1 MESHGVELYVYDLSM
16 GLASQFSSHLIGKQ
30 LDGIWHTSTVV
41 YNREYF
47 FGSRGVESCNPASTF
62 LGPPKDIKFL
72 GETEVPYS
80 VFSDYL
86 AGLSNSTY
94 SGDQYHL
101 LHRNCNHF
109 SEEIAQF
116 LCGTSIPKHILDLP
130 QEVLSSGIGATL
142 PALISQLEQSARPIS
157 EEIQG
162 FSRENTPD
170 LNRQIE
176 EARYNSFLLEQRRKT
191 LNEKHAKK
199 ERKREKRRKKILKA
213 GGVVPAE
220 LEDIAM
226 ADTAA
231 VNGSSESTL
240 PSEQA
245 LAIEEEERKEE
256 EEKKKAREP
265 PIVYKD
271 LIDVKEEFDALIALI
286 DGKLSPEEQKSTEEL
301 QQYMIGD
308 EGSWALSDGFL
319 DYINRLL
326 NDKAFP
332 TEVRVKLLNLLAM
345 AALKDDVILVL
356 HQDRK
361 DHILMNFSFEIDRLS
376 KEEQEAVALFMVNMF
391 ENLSS
396 SEWLLYI
403 SEWQYN
409 TQQISNIRVTTKVA
423 VHCLLSDN
431 PVLQERGAAIIYNLA
446 AKEVKTVVFDDVAVE
461 ITMAILQYF
470 NQKPSEEQLF
480 RCMKALARFAEVS
493 RQEVPQL
500 IQMIGPDPK
509 SFKGTSERIDAFI
522 DQLSSRLH

>member
-199 ERKREKRRKKILKA
+199 ERKR
-213 GGVVPAE
+213 
-220 LEDIAM
+220 
-226 ADTAA
+226 
-231 VNGSSESTL
+231 
-240 PSEQA
+240 
-245 LAIEEEERKEE
+245 
-256 EEKKKAREP
+256 KKK
-265 PIVYKD
+265 
-271 LIDVKEEFDALIALI
+271 
-286 DGKLSPEEQKSTEEL
+286 T
-301 QQYMIGD
+301 
-308 EGSWALSDGFL
+308 
-319 DYINRLL
+319 
-326 NDKAFP
+326 
-332 TEVRVKLLNLLAM
+332 
-345 AALKDDVILVL
+345 
-356 HQDRK
+356 
-361 DHILMNFSFEIDRLS
+361 
-376 KEEQEAVALFMVNMF
+376 
-391 ENLSS
+391 
-396 SEWLLYI
+396 
-403 SEWQYN
+403 
-409 TQQISNIRVTTKVA
+409 
-423 VHCLLSDN
+423 
-431 PVLQERGAAIIYNLA
+431 
-446 AKEVKTVVFDDVAVE
+446 
-461 ITMAILQYF
+461 
-470 NQKPSEEQLF
+470 
-480 RCMKALARFAEVS
+480 
-493 RQEVPQL
+493 
-500 IQMIGPDPK
+500 
-509 SFKGTSERIDAFI
+509 
-522 DQLSSRLH
+522 